1 MLDESTTPLF
11 PGYDGQYCPGNG
23 TNCDEDGYIICWCDE
38 CDYLMCC
45 TSEEISD
52 CRTCTETA
60 CEYYKGR

>member
-1 MLDESTTPLF
+1 MFNEETTPLV

-23 TNCDEDGYIICWCDE
+23 TNYDDDGYIICWCDE

-52 CRTCTETA
+52 CRNCLETA
-60 CEYYKGR
+60 CEYYRGR